1 MAPHMELNENAS
13 EKVRYDLPQY
23 PFSISRSLL
32 SQYPDFSAPNHWHD
46 DLELIAVLSG
56 EMEYNVNGRIYL
68 LKKEQGIL
76 VNAGQ
81 MHFGFSRQKK
91 ECDFICILLH
101 PALLCPLPSFKQDFV
116 DPVLR
121 SPGLS
126 YLLLKPEI
134 PWEKAVYDKILYLY
148 DIRKEKTAPLKILAV
163 FAGIWELLYENIS
176 AGQYPADKSLAK
188 NRDLA
193 IAKDMARFIREN
205 YMEKLS
211 LADIA
216 AAGAVGQSKCCKL
229 FARFFFQSPA
239 VYLTRHRLGKSMELL
254 LHTDLPVI
262 EIALSVGFGSASYYT
277 ETFRKWMGK
286 TPSQFRKENSSGTE
300 AGL

>member
-1 MAPHMELNENAS
+1 M
-13 EKVRYDLPQY
+13 
-23 PFSISRSLL
+23 
-32 SQYPDFSAPNHWHD
+32 
-46 DLELIAVLSG
+46 
-56 EMEYNVNGRIYL
+56 
-68 LKKEQGIL
+68 
-76 VNAGQ
+76 
-81 MHFGFSRQKK
+81 
-91 ECDFICILLH
+91 
-101 PALLCPLPSFKQDFV
+101 
-116 DPVLR
+116 
-121 SPGLS
+121 
-126 YLLLKPEI
+126 
-134 PWEKAVYDKILYLY
+134 
-148 DIRKEKTAPLKILAV
+148 KILAV

-176 AGQYPADKSLAK
+176 AGQYPADKSPAE

-239 VYLTRHRLGKSMELL
+239 VYLTRHRLSKSMELL